1 MEKNKGRKKV
11 EGVYYLVGGENAREH
26 RFRITVTRGWNNWKA
41 SLEQQ
46 NGRVKRE
53 LKENGPPVKSF
64 ARPRD
69 VWKKKGKGNRGDNA
83 IDGWKWRGWK
93 IEEGEGESERDN
105 AIDPTSFDS
114 TFFPPCFFAIREQS
128 IDSIS
133 WEIEYV
139 YVSNKFEQKISYKN
153 TLYRGSPPF
162 FLFAGKEKKK
172 STLEFVL
179 KDNGKDESC
188 LSVSDKV
195 ITVSLGSLRK
205 EMSFTIIRVR

>member
-69 VWKKKGKGNRGDNA
+69 IWKKKGKGNRGDNA
-83 IDGWKWRGWK
+83 IDGWK
-93 IEEGEGESERDN
+93 IEEGEGKSERDN
-105 AIDPTSFDS
+105 AIDP

-139 YVSNKFEQKISYKN
+139 YVCISNKFEQKISYKN